1 MLTKTV
7 FDNFNLQQFLLI
19 GASINYDTS
28 EAILDRNQKILLK
41 PSQIQG
47 WEFARKF
54 ACIQWWRYM

>member
-47 WEFARKF
+47 
-54 ACIQWWRYM
+54 